1 MLPKKIKST
10 DFNGVEREETYYF
23 NITEAEL
30 ADMALSQEGGLDVYI
45 NRIIETKSVPEL
57 KDLFKFIIDKSYGIK
72 SDDGRYHRKSP
83 EILADFKATQAYS
96 NLVMELLSDTD
107 KAIAFINGVI
117 PTKMREAAANAQN
130 ANHPALK

>member
-1 MLPKKIKST
+1 MLPKKIKSI
-10 DFNGVEREETYYF
+10 DFDGNEREETYYF
-23 NITEAEL
+23 NITEAEM

-45 NRIIETKSVPEL
+45 NRIIETKSIPEL